1 MGIKMG
7 VALDSAGRE
16 WHADTYV
23 KGQGLEPLRCERCPT
38 PVAHRDAHTRERD
51 DRSIYVPAYFR

>member
-16 WHADTYV
+16 WRADTYV
-23 KGQGLEPLRCERCPT
+23 KGQGLEPLRYERCPT
-38 PVAHRDAHTRERD
+38 PVAHQAAHTRERD